1 MTRFFLSIYDF
12 LSKRK
17 ALSIVLM
24 LALVALCVV
33 LSLRLRYKENITDFL
48 PANEANK
55 RYMAVYS
62 DMGDRRITVIF
73 HADTMADNSDDIKS
87 AIDLFEEQWYELYAD
102 NSVELM
108 CRANVGMVTNAMS
121 LISDNPPLFLN
132 AADYARI
139 DSILAIE
146 GYIDTCLTNVKRM
159 LGFPMSAMAVEMIS
173 NDPLNLFSS
182 PLQRLS
188 HLTASNDF
196 DIDDEYI
203 FDNKGNAYAF
213 MNSPYPSGD
222 TKGNTRLSEM
232 IENTIQKTSAKIP
245 NISISAIGSPLI
257 AASNANCIKRDSII
271 SISIAVVL
279 IVVVLIVTMGRK
291 RNILWLGFS
300 ITMGW
305 LFALAVIVTFKP
317 AISAVVIGI
326 GSVLIGIAVNYPLHF
341 LDHIRDHTDRREA
354 LKDMVDPL
362 VTGNITTVSAFACLL
377 FVKAEAMRDLGLFG
391 SLMLIGT
398 ILFVMIFLPLFAK
411 AGRKKKAVED
421 AVEESSPILQ
431 NSKWSRY
438 LLLPVCAI
446 TIVLG
451 YLSTRTQFDSDLH
464 NINYMTPQ
472 QQRDLAMLSSSIEQS
487 DSLTTLYVA
496 SEAKSLDEALQNAES
511 LVTEIEGYEGSGPI
525 GLLPSVQQQET
536 ALQRWQ
542 QFTQRYPDLGE
553 QLENKAVEMGFRP
566 QAFARFTQHLSSDYA
581 PIPPEQMS
589 DINQLCENY
598 LLKRDSTW
606 CVVGMNNVP
615 KGSVA
620 QLKNRINSAE
630 AASKGVFAFD
640 ISDVGSNLVTALN
653 DDFNYILYVCSFV
666 VFFFLWLSL
675 GRIELAILSFLPLT
689 VGWLWILGIMDI
701 AAVKF
706 NIVNIILATFIFGQG
721 DDYTIFITE
730 GLMYEYAYGKRRLGG
745 YRRSVIVSAV
755 LMFIGIGALIFAKH
769 PAMRSLAQVA
779 IIGMATVVLMACY
792 LPPLVFRWLTA
803 KKGKLRD
810 VPLTLKRIAYTV
822 WSLLVFFVAVFVLFT
837 PFTLIYKLIG
847 RNTDAKRLR
856 YHRYVNKIISFAI
869 KHIPG
874 TNFRLINEVG
884 EDFSKP
890 AVIIANHQS
899 HLDLLCILMLS
910 PKLVI
915 MTNDWVWRN
924 PIYGLV
930 IRYAEFYPASN
941 GYDNNLPKLKDLV
954 NRGYSVMIF
963 PEGTRSVDCT
973 IGRFHKGAFQLA
985 KELNLDILPVM
996 IHGTGYVMPKGDNVL
1011 REGSMTVEV
1020 RQRINP
1026 DVFGDMGGL
1035 QMASFMRK
1043 RMMEYYSELCAKC
1056 QNEEYYLPFVRYQY
1070 IYKGRDIEHRSRKA
1084 LKQWQNDGTEQLC
1097 QGEIPL
1103 LKALA
1108 HPEQEFHYEF
1118 DNSDDYLIAQNCRV
1132 IPENLHYSLRSQNTE
1147 VRM

>member
-17 ALSIVLM
+17 ALSIALMIALMVVCVL
-24 LALVALCVV
+24 

-55 RYMAVYS
+55 RYMAVYN

-73 HADTMADNSDDIKS
+73 HADTTADNSEDIKS
-87 AIDLFEEQWYELYAD
+87 AIDRFEEQWYELYAD
-102 NSVELM
+102 DSIDLT
-108 CRANVGMVTNAMS
+108 CRADAMLVADAMS

-132 AADYARI
+132 ASDYSRI
-139 DSILAIE
+139 DSLLAID
-146 GYIDTCLTNVKRM
+146 GYIDTCLVNVKRM
-159 LGFPMSAMAVEMIS
+159 LGFPMSAMAVDVIT
-173 NDPLNLFSS
+173 NDPLNLFSP

-188 HLTASNDF
+188 QLSASDVY
-196 DIDDEYI
+196 DIDDEYV

-213 MNSPYPSGD
+213 INSPYPSGD
-222 TKGNTRLSEM
+222 TKGNSLLAGM
-232 IENTIQKTSAKIP
+232 IENTIQKTKVEFP
-245 NISISAIGSPLI
+245 DVGISAVGSPLI
-257 AASNANCIKRDSII
+257 AAANANCIKRDSIL

-279 IVVVLIVTMGRK
+279 IMVVLIVTMGRK

-300 ITMGW
+300 IAMGW

-341 LDHIRDHTDRREA
+341 LDHIRDHINRREA

-411 AGRKKKAVED
+411 AGRKKKVADDTVEG
-421 AVEESSPILQ
+421 SSPILQ

-438 LLLPVCAI
+438 LLLPVCVI

-464 NINYMTPQ
+464 NINYMTTQ
-472 QQRDLAMLSSSIEQS
+472 QQRDIAMLSSSIEQS
-487 DSLTTLYVA
+487 DSLSTLYVA

-511 LVTEIEGYEGSGPI
+511 LVTDIEGYEGSGPI

-536 ALQRWQ
+536 ALQRWL

-553 QLENKAVEMGFRP
+553 QLENKAVAIGFKP
-566 QAFARFTQHLSSDYA
+566 KAFAKFAQHLSSDYA
-581 PIPPEQMS
+581 PIPPEQMT
-589 DINQLCENY
+589 DISQLCENY
-598 LLKRDSTW
+598 LLQRDSTW
-606 CVVGMNNVP
+606 CVVGLSKVP
-615 KGSVA
+615 NGSVA
-620 QLKNRINSAE
+620 LLKDRINGSE
-630 AASKGVFAFD
+630 VASKGVFAFD
-640 ISDVGSNLVTALN
+640 ISDVGSNLVTALS
-653 DDFNYILYVCSFV
+653 DDFNYILYVCGFV

-701 AAVKF
+701 TAVKF

-779 IIGMATVVLMACY
+779 IIGMATVVVMACY
-792 LPPLVFRWLTA
+792 LPPIVFRWLTA
-803 KKGKLRD
+803 KKGELRD
-810 VPLTLKRIAYTV
+810 VPITLKRLAYTA
-822 WSLLVFFVAVFVLFT
+822 WSFLVVFVVVFVTFT

-847 RNTDAKRLR
+847 KDTEAKRLR
-856 YHRYVNKIISFAI
+856 YHCYVRNILSFAI
-869 KHIPG
+869 KRIPG
-874 TNFRLINEVG
+874 TNFKVVNEVG

-899 HLDLLCILMLS
+899 HLDLLCILMLH
-910 PKLVI
+910 PKMIV
-915 MTNDWVWRN
+915 MTKDWVWRN
-924 PIYGLV
+924 LIYGSV
-930 IRYAEFYPASN
+930 IRYAEFYPVSN
-941 GYDNNLPKLKDLV
+941 GYENNLPKLKSLV
-954 NRGYSVMIF
+954 NRGYSIMIF
-963 PEGTRSVDCT
+963 PEGTRSVDCK
-973 IGRFHKGAFQLA
+973 IARFHKGAFSLA
-985 KELNLDILPVM
+985 KELCLDILPVL
-996 IHGTGYVMPKGDNVL
+996 IHGTGYVMPKNDKVL
-1011 REGSMTVEV
+1011 REGNMTVEIKP
-1020 RQRINP
+1020 RISPEYFNGMEP
-1026 DVFGDMGGL
+1026 L
-1035 QMASFMRK
+1035 KMASAMRK
-1043 RMMEYYSELCAKC
+1043 KMVEYYDELCAKC
-1056 QNEEYYLPFVRYQY
+1056 QTEEYYLPLVRYQY
-1070 IYKGRDIEHRSRKA
+1070 LYKGREVEQRCRKA
-1084 LKQWQNDGTEQLC
+1084 LRQWQNGAVEQLG

-1118 DNSDDYLIAQNCRV
+1118 DDADDYLVAKNCRV
-1132 IPENLHYSLRSQNTE
+1132 IPDNLHYSLREQ
-1147 VRM
+1147 

>member
-17 ALSIVLM
+17 ALSIVL
-24 LALVALCVV
+24 LLVLLALCVV

-62 DMGDRRITVIF
+62 DMGDRRVTVIF
-73 HADTMADNSDDIKS
+73 HADTTNDNREEIKS
-87 AIDLFEEQWYELYAD
+87 AIDIFEEQWYELYAD
-102 NSVELM
+102 DSIELTS
-108 CRANVGMVTNAMS
+108 RADAMIVADAMS

-132 AADYARI
+132 DNDYTRI
-139 DSILAIE
+139 DSLLAIE
-146 GYIDTCLTNVKRM
+146 GYIDTCLANVKRM
-159 LGFPMSAMAVEMIS
+159 LAFPMSAMAVEMVS
-173 NDPLNLFSS
+173 NDPLNLFSP

-188 HLTASNDF
+188 QLAASDVY
-196 DIDDEYI
+196 DIDDEYV
-203 FDNKGNAYAF
+203 FDNQGNAYSF
-213 MNSPYPSGD
+213 INSPYPSGD
-222 TKGNTRLSEM
+222 TKGNSRLATM
-232 IENTIQKTSAKIP
+232 IDNTIQRTSEQAPDVK
-245 NISISAIGSPLI
+245 ISAVGSPLI
-257 AASNANCIKRDSII
+257 AASNANCIKRDSIL

-279 IVVVLIVTMGRK
+279 IMAVLIVTMGRK

-300 ITMGW
+300 IAVGW

-391 SLMLIGT
+391 SLMLVGT

-411 AGRKKKAVED
+411 AGRKKKFADEVET
-421 AVEESSPILQ
+421 ESAPVLQ
-431 NSKWSRY
+431 NSRWGRW
-438 LLLPVCAI
+438 LFIPVCIA
-446 TIVLG
+446 TIVFG
-451 YLSTRTQFDSDLH
+451 YLSTRTEFDSDLH
-464 NINYMTPQ
+464 NINYMTAQ
-472 QQRDLAMLSSSIEQS
+472 QQSDLAMLSSSIEQS

-496 SEAKSLDEALQNAES
+496 SEAENLDEALRNAETLLS
-511 LVTEIEGYEGSGPI
+511 GVEGYEGSGPI
-525 GLLPSVQQQET
+525 GLLPSLQRQAT
-536 ALQRWQ
+536 SLQRWQ
-542 QFTQRYPDLGE
+542 QFVQRYPDLGE
-553 QLENKAVEMGFRP
+553 QLENKAVVLGFSP
-566 QAFARFTQHLSSDYA
+566 NAFARFIQHLSADYET
-581 PIPPEQMS
+581 IPPEQMT
-589 DINQLCENY
+589 DITQLCENY
-598 LLKRDSTW
+598 LLPRDSTL
-606 CVVGMNNVP
+606 CVVGINKVP
-615 KGSVA
+615 NADVSA
-620 QLKNRINSAE
+620 LKNKINSSE
-630 AASKGVFAFD
+630 SASHGVFAFD
-640 ISDVGSNLVTALN
+640 ISDVGSNLVTALS
-653 DDFNYILYVCSFV
+653 DDFNYILYVCGFV

-675 GRIELAILSFLPLT
+675 GSFELAVLSFLPLT

-769 PAMRSLAQVA
+769 PAMRSLAEVA

-792 LPPLVFRWLTA
+792 LPPLVFRWLTV

-810 VPLTLKRIAYTV
+810 VPITLKRIAYTV
-822 WSLLVFFVAVFVLFT
+822 WSLFVFVVFVFVLFT

-847 RNTDAKRLR
+847 KNTETKRLR
-856 YHRYVNKIISFAI
+856 YHRYINKIITFAI
-869 KHIPG
+869 KRIPG
-874 TNFRLINEVG
+874 TNVKLINEVG

-899 HLDLLCILMLS
+899 HLDLLCILMLN

-941 GYDNNLPKLKDLV
+941 GYDNNLPKLKNLV
-954 NRGYSVMIF
+954 ERGYSIMIF
-963 PEGTRSVDCT
+963 PEGTRSVDCK
-973 IGRFHKGAFQLA
+973 ISRFHKGAFQLA
-985 KELNLDILPVM
+985 KELNLDILPVL
-996 IHGTGYVMPKGDNVL
+996 IHGTGYVMPKGDNIL
-1011 REGSMTVEV
+1011 REGNMTVEI
-1020 RQRINP
+1020 RQRILP
-1026 DVFGDMGGL
+1026 EEYDGTEAL
-1035 QMASFMRK
+1035 QMSSQMRK
-1043 RMMEYYSELCAKC
+1043 KMVEYYDELCAKC
-1056 QNEEYYLPFVRYQY
+1056 QTEEYYLPLVRYQY
-1070 IYKGRDIEHRSRKA
+1070 LYKGREIEQRCRKT
-1084 LKQWQNDGTEQLC
+1084 LKQWQKDGVEQVG

-1108 HPEQEFHYEF
+1108 HPEQEFNYEF
-1118 DNSDDYLIAQNCRV
+1118 DNADDYLVAQNCRV
-1132 IPENLHYSLRSQNTE
+1132 IPENLHYS
-1147 VRM
+1147 VRNF

>member
-1 MTRFFLSIYDF
+1 MTHFFLSIYDF

-24 LALVALCVV
+24 LALMALCVV

-55 RYMAVYS
+55 RYMAVYN

-73 HADTMADNSDDIKS
+73 HADTTADNSEDIKS
-87 AIDLFEEQWYELYAD
+87 AIDVFEEQWYELYAD
-102 NSVELM
+102 DSIELTS
-108 CRANVGMVTNAMS
+108 RADAMLVADAMS

-139 DSILAIE
+139 DSLLAIE
-146 GYIDTCLTNVKRM
+146 GYIDTCLTNVKSM
-159 LGFPMSAMAVEMIS
+159 LGFPMSAMAVEMVT
-173 NDPLNLFSS
+173 NDPLNLFSP
-182 PLQRLS
+182 PLQRLTQ
-188 HLTASNDF
+188 LAASDSY
-196 DIDDEYI
+196 DVDDEYV
-203 FDNKGNAYAF
+203 FDNKGNAYVF
-213 MNSPYPSGD
+213 VNSPYPSGD
-222 TKGNTRLSEM
+222 TKGNSMLAAM
-232 IENTIQKTSAKIP
+232 IENTIQKTNAEFP
-245 NISISAIGSPLI
+245 DVVISAVGSPLI

-279 IVVVLIVTMGRK
+279 IMVVLIVTMGRK

-511 LVTEIEGYEGSGPI
+511 LVTDTEGYEGSGPI

-566 QAFARFTQHLSSDYA
+566 QAFVKFTQHLSSDYA
-581 PIPPEQMS
+581 PIPPEQMT

-606 CVVGMNNVP
+606 CVVGLSKVP
-615 KGSVA
+615 NGRVE
-620 QLKNRINSAE
+620 QLKDNINSSE
-630 AASKGVFAFD
+630 VASHGVFAFD
-640 ISDVGSNLVTALN
+640 ISDVGSNLVTALS

-1056 QNEEYYLPFVRYQY
+1056 QNEEYYLPLVRYQY